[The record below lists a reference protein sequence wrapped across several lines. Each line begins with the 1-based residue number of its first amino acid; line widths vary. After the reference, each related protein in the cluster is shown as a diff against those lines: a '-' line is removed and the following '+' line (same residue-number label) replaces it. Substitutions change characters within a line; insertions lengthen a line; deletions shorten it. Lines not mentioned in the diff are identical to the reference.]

1 MQNLEFDINNILD
14 RFPYINYKL
23 LTMFS
28 KTVPNSL
35 VFKENTKYFVLK
47 PEGKK
52 SYLWFSYFK
61 DKILCILCII
71 NDKLNHHNN
80 KYYCYDIKF
89 DNQLLYNNT
98 LLYGFFFTKN
108 GVNYFILENILNYN
122 NLNYFIINPENH
134 NIFQKKL
141 YLYKCVMENI
151 TNTDLCKV
159 YLPYISN
166 SMEDIY
172 KNYYKIEYNIY
183 GISLYTNDKYI
194 GNYIIKNNNIKIIAT
209 FKVTA
214 CIEQDKYNLFIID
227 NNNNNNCILYDQALV
242 NSYKLSVYMNN
253 IFRTIKEN
261 SNLDLLEMS
270 DNEDEFENIN
280 IDKYV
285 NLDTECIMDC
295 YYNVK
300 FKRWI
305 PIGKS
310 NNKISNLN
318 YLNRLRL
325 NYQNKTINYN
335 NKHNY
340 NNNNNYK
347 NNNYNNKNNNK
358 NNYKNN
364 SYNNNIK

>member
-28 KTVPNSL
+28 QTVTNNEL
-35 VFKENTKYFVLK
+35 FKENTKYFVLK
-47 PEGKK
+47 SEGKK
-52 SYLWFSYFK
+52 SYLWFTYFK

-71 NDKLNHHNN
+71 NDKLHHHNN

-98 LLYGFFFTKN
+98 VLYGYFFTKN

-134 NIFQKKL
+134 NSFKKKL

-151 TNTDLCKV
+151 TSSELCKV

-166 SMEDIY
+166 SLEDIY

-194 GNYIIKNNNIKIIAT
+194 GNYIIKNNKMKIIAT
-209 FKVTA
+209 FKVSA
-214 CIEQDKYNLFIID
+214 CIEHDKYNLFIID
-227 NNNNNNCILYDQALV
+227 NNNHYKLYDQALI

-270 DNEDEFENIN
+270 DDENEFENVN

-285 NLDTECIMDC
+285 NLDTECVMDC

-305 PIGKS
+305 PIYKS
-310 NNKISNLN
+310 NNKVSNLN
-318 YLNRLRL
+318 YLNGLRL
-325 NYQNKTINYN
+325 NYQNKSI
-335 NKHNY
+335 NY
-340 NNNNNYK
+340 NNNNNKYS
-347 NNNYNNKNNNK
+347 NYNKH

-364 SYNNNIK
+364 NNNNNKNYYKSIR